1 MKRIQIHPDAPLYL
15 TKYKPTLKAISVRNT
30 RSAFCHAQPQHPVRW
45 KNSLLISLSPILFSN
60 VAGFSIWIFF
70 PSSVTV
76 CLKDDMNESGFA
88 GWVTMHYQH
97 FNDFNDLLDN
107 SRTGKKI
114 DSLSQTMRA
123 KLFKSSLGMF

>member
-1 MKRIQIHPDAPLYL
+1 
-15 TKYKPTLKAISVRNT
+15 
-30 RSAFCHAQPQHPVRW
+30 
-45 KNSLLISLSPILFSN
+45 
-60 VAGFSIWIFF
+60 
-70 PSSVTV
+70 
-76 CLKDDMNESGFA
+76 
-88 GWVTMHYQH
+88 MHYQH